1 MNSERN
7 TQQMNRQL
15 MEWEK
20 TFVNHLS
27 DKELISK
34 MYKLTQHQQQIL
46 KLSDLKTGR
55 AKQTFFFFSQRRHRH
70 GQQIHERGS
79 ASPIR
84 ETQIK
89 TAMID
94 HLTLVRM
101 AIHKKT
107 KGKYWQGCVHAG
119 KNVQCT
125 LLVGV

>member
-7 TQQMNRQL
+7 TQQTNRQL

-55 AKQTFFFFSQRRHRH
+55 AKQTFFFFSKEDIEMANRY
-70 GQQIHERGS
+70 
-79 ASPIR
+79 
-84 ETQIK
+84 IK
-89 TAMID
+89 KAQ
-94 HLTLVRM
+94 H
-101 AIHKKT
+101 HQS
-107 KGKYWQGCVHAG
+107 GKCKSKPQ
-119 KNVQCT
+119 
-125 LLVGV
+125 

>member
-55 AKQTFFFFSQRRHRH
+55 AKQTFFFFFPKED
-70 GQQIHERGS
+70 IE
-79 ASPIR
+79 
-84 ETQIK
+84 
-89 TAMID
+89 
-94 HLTLVRM
+94 M
-101 AIHKKT
+101 ANRYMKEAQHHQS
-107 KGKYWQGCVHAG
+107 GKRKSKPQ
-119 KNVQCT
+119 
-125 LLVGV
+125 

>member
-1 MNSERN
+1 MNSERS
-7 TQQMNRQL
+7 TQQMRRQL
-15 MEWEK
+15 MQWEK
-20 TFVNHLS
+20 TFVNRLS

-34 MYKLTQHQQQIL
+34 IYKLTQRQQQQTP
-46 KLSDLKTGR
+46 KVSDLKTGR
-55 AKQTFFFFSQRRHRH
+55 TKHSFFFQRRHRN

-79 ASPIR
+79 APLIR
-84 ETQIK
+84 EMQIK
-89 TAMID
+89 TTTIN

-107 KGKYWQGCVHAG
+107 KDKYWQGCVHAG